1 MRKEKDMIPNE
12 YTYTAKIKRREL
24 CDLLIACDL
33 LSQEN
38 DKWSTL
44 HDKLKAQLDEQDEKR
59 GA

>member
-1 MRKEKDMIPNE
+1 MTSNE

-33 LSQEN
+33 LSQGN

>member
-1 MRKEKDMIPNE
+1 MTSNE

-24 CDLLIACDL
+24 IDLLIACDL
-33 LSQEN
+33 LSTGN

-44 HDKLKAQLDEQDEKR
+44 HDKLKARLDEQDEKR

>member
-1 MRKEKDMIPNE
+1 MVPNE

-24 CDLLIACDL
+24 IDLLIACDM
-33 LSQEN
+33 LSTGS